1 MNKTASLEKALTLRD
16 KGALFIDARSPSEYA
31 EAHVPGAVNVPILDD
46 EERARVGTLYKQE
59 GSQAARRLGVEIVS
73 PKIPAL
79 IDQVAAARPQKRL
92 PVVVYCWRGGMRSR
106 ALTDFLNL
114 AGIEARQMLGGHKAF
129 RAHVREYF
137 AEGALPR
144 LLVLRGLTGVGKT
157 RILKRLEDEGYPVLD
172 LEGLANHRGSA
183 FGGLGLPAQPGQKH
197 FESLLWD
204 ALKGGSP
211 QGYFLTEGE
220 SRSIGRC
227 KQPDRLF
234 EALQAETTL
243 WINAGLDFRTE
254 VILEDYPAADELRE
268 AFVAP
273 ITALKR
279 RLGKE
284 TVGRLL
290 RLLEDGQWHQLVRE
304 LMEFYYDPL
313 YNHTK
318 PEDRIEI
325 DIEPFDEGMERLKA
339 AIAEVAAKP
348 PRGGQGARAP
358 S

>member
-1 MNKTASLEKALTLRD
+1 MNKTVTLEKALDLREQ
-16 KGALFIDARSPSEYA
+16 GALFVDARSPSEYA
-31 EAHVPGAVNVPILDD
+31 EAHVPRSVNVPILDD
-46 EERARVGTLYKQE
+46 EERSRVGTLYKQE

-79 IDQVAAARPQKRL
+79 IEQVAAVRPERRL

-129 RAHVREYF
+129 RAHVREFF
-137 AEGALPR
+137 AEGELAR
-144 LLVLRGLTGVGKT
+144 MLVLRGLTGVGKT
-157 RILKRLEDEGYPVLD
+157 RILKQLEAEGYPVLD

-204 ALKGGSP
+204 ALKAGSP

-220 SRSIGRC
+220 SRNIGRC

-254 VILEDYPAADELRE
+254 VILEDYPAADELRR
-268 AFVAP
+268 AFEEP
-273 ITALKR
+273 IRALKR
-279 RLGKE
+279 RLGKQ
-284 TVGRLL
+284 TVEHFLDLL
-290 RLLEDGQWHQLVRE
+290 KRGEWRQLVRE

-325 DIEPFDEGMERLKA
+325 DIEPFDEGIDRLKS
-339 AIAEVAAKP
+339 AIDQVAAKP
-348 PRGGQGARAP
+348 PK
-358 S
+358 